1 MTFKYNNVYI
11 NATSTITG
19 PYEANGPLTKY
30 FDKSYNDFYFKTKTW
45 EAAEAKLI
53 EESVD
58 MVLNKISKSKKD
70 IDVHISG
77 DLLNQIVATNYASSN
92 IHIPLIGIYGAC
104 STGVLGLIL
113 ASNMLEAK
121 QVKNAITS
129 TSSHNNAAEKQFR
142 YPIEYG
148 APKPKRST
156 FTSTGA
162 ATAYLS
168 NDKKGIKVESGTIG
182 TVVDL
187 GIKDVYNMGAVMAPA
202 AAKTIYDHLT
212 YHYTYL
218 LYPI

>member
-162 ATAYLS
+162 AT
-168 NDKKGIKVESGTIG
+168 
-182 TVVDL
+182 
-187 GIKDVYNMGAVMAPA
+187 GAG
-202 AAKTIYDHLT
+202 
-212 YHYTYL
+212 
-218 LYPI
+218 